1 MKDISA
7 PKQKHAAETIYV
19 HSFVVSFIQ
28 VMKTWKTLL
37 VVDNYYAISTN
48 HIFRLF
54 PPPRFSSYFVNL
66 EFSSPQI
73 IKTLILME
81 KSENKKVSGDR
92 IF

>member
-1 MKDISA
+1 MQYPLITFFVFSFR
-7 PKQKHAAETIYV
+7 HA
-19 HSFVVSFIQ
+19 
-28 VMKTWKTLL
+28 
-37 VVDNYYAISTN
+37 
-48 HIFRLF
+48 
-54 PPPRFSSYFVNL
+54 FSSYFVNL